1 MTTIANSIKQDAPDP
16 LMVEALANA
25 AISAM
30 ERAAIKDITTPAE
43 VMSASFTILDRT
55 LRAFR
60 NLQGADDRAFNTK
73 EVARV
78 LNEFLVDYGSLPN

>member
-1 MTTIANSIKQDAPDP
+1 MLDLHHNTNDVPDP
-16 LMVEALANA
+16 LMVEALTNA
-25 AISAM
+25 AIQAM

-60 NLQGADDRAFNTK
+60 NLQSPDDRAFNTK
-73 EVARV
+73 EIARV
-78 LNEFLVDYGSLPN
+78 LQGFLVDYGSLPN